1 MRIGIAVHG
10 RFHAFDLAAALL
22 RTGHDVQL
30 LTNYPRS
37 RVAHWFPAE
46 RTHSYLRHGV
56 LSRVARTL
64 ARGEPPR
71 LLEAQLKCMFG
82 RWAARRLVAQQLD
95 VMHCWSG
102 VAEES
107 LRARKAQT
115 TGSVARLS
123 AHIRGQFDLLAEEE
137 TRVGRRLEKP
147 SPWIIAREEREYQLA
162 DRIVVPS
169 EFARQSFVKYGIPA
183 ARLALLPFAFTAPAF
198 RADARSIEQ
207 RAQRIRSGAPLRI
220 VYTGILSFRKG
231 MHDMLTV
238 LQTLGPRMQFRLVGP
253 ALKECADFVRA
264 AQRYAD
270 VQPAIP
276 ETRLRDVYD
285 WGDIFLL
292 PTIEDGFAV
301 VLAQAQAAGLPILAT
316 TNCGAPDIIAGG
328 GQGWIVPVRNAQAI
342 IDQLRRCDEQRA
354 TVAAMVEQLYAQ
366 PPARTWDD
374 MAREFASVMR
384 A

>member
-1 MRIGIAVHG
+1 MRIGMAVHG

-22 RTGHDVQL
+22 RAGHDVQL

-37 RVAHWFPAE
+37 RVAQWFPAE
-46 RTHSYLRHGV
+46 RTHSFLRHGV
-56 LSRVARTL
+56 LSRVTRTL
-64 ARGEPPR
+64 AGGEPPP
-71 LLEAQLKCMFG
+71 LLEAKLKCMFG
-82 RWAARRLVAQQLD
+82 RWAARRLVEQQPD

-107 LRARKAQT
+107 LRARNAQT
-115 TGSVARLS
+115 VGSVARLS
-123 AHIRGQFDLLAEEE
+123 SHIRAQFDLLAEEE

-147 SPWIIAREEREYQLA
+147 SPWIMAREEREYELA

-169 EFARQSFVKYGIPA
+169 EFARQSFVSYGIAPK
-183 ARLALLPFAFTAPAF
+183 RLALLPFAFTAPAF
-198 RADARSIEQ
+198 KADQRSIEQ
-207 RAQRIRSGAPLRI
+207 RARRIRSGAPLRI

-231 MHDMLTV
+231 MHDMLAV
-238 LQTLGPRMQFRLVGP
+238 LQALGQRMQFRLVGP
-253 ALKECADFVRA
+253 VLKECGGFVRA
-264 AQRYAD
+264 AQRYAS
-270 VQPAIP
+270 VQPAVA
-276 ETRLRDVYD
+276 ERRLQAAYD

-316 TNCGAPDIIAGG
+316 TNCAAPDIIAGG
-328 GQGWIVPVRNAQAI
+328 GQGWIVPVRDAQAI
-342 IDQLRRCDEQRA
+342 IDRLRWCDEQRA
-354 TVAAMVEQLYAQ
+354 TVATMVEQLYAQ

-374 MAREFASVMR
+374 VAREFAEVMR